1 MRFEIKYTAVY
12 KYKNTFYVDAK
23 DETEAEV
30 LLDKLT
36 EDLDREATEAGLEW
50 YEHEYDITEG

>member
-1 MRFEIKYTAVY
+1 MRYEIKYVALY
-12 KYKNTFYVDAK
+12 RYENTFYVDAK

-36 EDLDREATEAGLEW
+36 EDLDNDATKAGLEW
-50 YEHEYDITEG
+50 YEHEYDITEA